1 MRHVELKKNIFW
13 VGAVDF
19 DNRNFHGYSE
29 SPEGTTYN
37 AYLVKD
43 EKNVL
48 FDTVSASFADSM
60 LARLSGL
67 LPPEKVDYIV
77 CHHLEADHAGSLARI
92 VECCKPEKIFC
103 SQLGLKSMQ
112 GHFDISNWPV
122 QAVKNGE
129 SISIGSRSVQFFE
142 TRMLHWPDSMVS
154 WLAQDKLLFSNDA
167 FGQNIATTARFAD
180 EDEVKEAEF
189 LHRVREYY
197 YNIVL
202 PYSSQVLTA
211 LNALGGLDIETIAP
225 DHGLIFRRKEDCAFI
240 LDTYRRLAEQKPQKR
255 ALILYDT
262 MWRSTEKMAYAVA
275 GGLADAGVPSRIM
288 SLKSNHHSAIMT
300 ELSCCGAV
308 LAGSPTHNNGILP
321 LVAATLTYMKGLR
334 PLNRIGGA
342 FGSFG
347 WSGESPKILHEW
359 LESMHMEM
367 PAPFVKTQWRPGCD
381 ALDRCRELGKCVGEA
396 LIAKCKAEGA
406 S

>member
-1 MRHVELKKNIFW
+1 MQHVEMKKNIFW
-13 VGAVDF
+13 VGTADF
-19 DNRNFHGYSE
+19 DNRSFHGYSE

-60 LARLSGL
+60 LARLSAL

-77 CHHLEADHAGSLARI
+77 CHHLEADHAGSLARM

-112 GHFDISNWPV
+112 GHFDTSNWPV
-122 QAVKNGE
+122 QTVKNGE

-154 WLAQDKLLFSNDA
+154 WLASDKLLFSNDA
-167 FGQNIATTARFAD
+167 FGQNIATTARFTD
-180 EDEVKEAEF
+180 EDEVKETEL
-189 LHRVREYY
+189 LHRIREYY

-225 DHGLIFRRKEDCAFI
+225 DHGLIFRRKKDCAFI

-262 MWRSTEKMAYAVA
+262 MWRSTEKMAYTVA
-275 GGLADAGVPSRIM
+275 EGLAEAGVPARIM

-321 LVAATLTYMKGLR
+321 LVAAMLTYMKGLR

-359 LESMHMEM
+359 LESMHM
-367 PAPFVKTQWRPGCD
+367 
-381 ALDRCRELGKCVGEA
+381 
-396 LIAKCKAEGA
+396 
-406 S
+406 